1 MGTRNNSNFVATKN
15 SSKYSITP
23 DTIGLNAKHQG
34 IMLNEKTLFADRY
47 ELERLLGR
55 GGFSEV
61 WLARDIKTNV
71 EVALKVYAPGQGID
85 DAGITLFKQEFSLVF
100 SLNHTNLLH
109 PSFFDSWQQMPYLIL
124 PYCRNGSVSAFLSSD
139 AQITEEQC
147 WQLLHDVAS
156 GLAYLHDQKPA
167 VIHQDIKPDNI
178 LISDLGDYM
187 ITDFGISSRVRST
200 MNASGHMEASSGTL
214 PYMGPE
220 RFTDDPR
227 PILASDIWSVGATLF
242 ELMTKMPPFGN
253 HGGLLQKGGADI
265 PAIHESYSDDL
276 KSIVYQCLA
285 KNPWERPSARALVQC
300 ADERKAQKPI
310 TKAVTE
316 QYDIFISYRRVDGA
330 QYARIL
336 QLGLEKRGFRV
347 FLDYDEL
354 NDGVFGEN
362 IKEAI
367 TAAPIFMPILS
378 PQYLDRCKNIG
389 DWVREEIMLAI
400 RQQKR
405 IVPVDPEKTFRGF
418 PSDVPPEIEKAISSH
433 LYSDIFFG
441 QLMNASI
448 DEMVKKRI
456 QPYVS
461 PTVPFSADSSD
472 ASSSSS
478 APDSTPKPSIPTSPL
493 PPSCSD
499 VAEQSP
505 VNTPASK
512 GKWIVG
518 ALAIILAA
526 LAFGAYLLFNKATDT
541 VPSFSKSYSKELVQ
555 AAESGNPL
563 AQYYLGLAYEN
574 SYGIT
579 ADTHKAVEWYARAA
593 NQGLDSAQ
601 VSLGMCLFEGTG
613 VTKDTDKALEWL
625 HRAAEQGNVHA
636 MYSLA
641 QAYNALNQEE
651 KAIQWLQRAADNGYT
666 KAREALIDN
675 SEE

>member
-1 MGTRNNSNFVATKN
+1 
-15 SSKYSITP
+15 
-23 DTIGLNAKHQG
+23 
-34 IMLNEKTLFADRY
+34 MLQEKTLFADRY
-47 ELERLLGR
+47 ELIRLLGR

-61 WLARDIKTNV
+61 WLAKDIKTNV
-71 EVALKVYAPGQGID
+71 EVALKVYAPGQGLD
-85 DAGITLFKQEFSLVF
+85 DAGLLLFKQEFSLVF
-100 SLNHTNLLH
+100 ALNHTNLLH
-109 PSFFDSWQQMPYLIL
+109 PSYFDSWLQMPYLIL
-124 PYCRNGSVSAFLSSD
+124 PYCRNGSVCAFLSPD

-147 WQLLHDVAS
+147 WQLLHDVAA

-178 LISDLGDYM
+178 LISDRGDYM
-187 ITDFGISSRVRST
+187 ITDFGISAQIRST
-200 MNASGHMEASSGTL
+200 MSASGQMEATSGTL

-220 RFTDDPR
+220 RFTEDPK

-265 PAIHESYSDDL
+265 PAIQESYSDDL

-285 KNPWERPSARALVQC
+285 KNPWERPSAKALVQC

-310 TKAVTE
+310 TKEVSA

-456 QPYVS
+456 RPYVS
-461 PTVPFSADSSD
+461 PTPTTTPDSS
-472 ASSSSS
+472 AAPNSSS
-478 APDSTPKPSIPTSPL
+478 APLLSPAHPSSQDSAK
-493 PPSCSD
+493 D
-499 VAEQSP
+499 AVAK
-505 VNTPASK
+505 TPAPK
-512 GKWIVG
+512 GKWMTIVLAIVLV
-518 ALAIILAA
+518 ALAI
-526 LAFGAYLLFNKATDT
+526 GAYLYFSKGNDTDT
-541 VPSFSKSYSKELVQ
+541 TPSFSKSYSKELVQ

-574 SYGIT
+574 SYGVT

-601 VSLGMCLFEGTG
+601 VCLGMCLFEGTG

-641 QAYNALNQEE
+641 QAYDALNQEE
-651 KAIQWLQRAADNGYT
+651 KAIQWLQRAADNGHT
-666 KAREALIDN
+666 KAREVLIDN